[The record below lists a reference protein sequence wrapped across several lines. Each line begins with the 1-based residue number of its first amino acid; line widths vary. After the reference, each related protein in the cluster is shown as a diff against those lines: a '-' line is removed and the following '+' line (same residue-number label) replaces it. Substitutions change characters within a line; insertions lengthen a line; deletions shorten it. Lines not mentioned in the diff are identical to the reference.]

1 MSLGTW
7 GNDTTSAH
15 TERENPMDKQTYA
28 IGCLSLS
35 AVILLAGLFV
45 VGALETQRAEASD
58 MLSTAGPYIL
68 LTGAVSTTND
78 LVYLI
83 DTRKGVMVVYKLNET
98 THVIERTDFLDF
110 GDAPDD
116 AYKRPRPKP

>member
-1 MSLGTW
+1 
-7 GNDTTSAH
+7 
-15 TERENPMDKQTYA
+15 MDRQTYA

-35 AVILLAGLFV
+35 AVILLVGLFV

-58 MLSTAGPYIL
+58 MLSTSGPYIL
-68 LTGAVSTTND
+68 LTGAVSSTND

-98 THVIERTDFLDF
+98 THEIERTDFLDF
-110 GDAPDD
+110 GEGADD
-116 AYKRPRPKP
+116 ANKRPRPKP

>member
-1 MSLGTW
+1 MSLGIW
-7 GNDTTSAH
+7 GN
-15 TERENPMDKQTYA
+15 NPMDRQTYA
-28 IGCLSLS
+28 MGCLSLS
-35 AVILLAGLFV
+35 AVILLGCLFV

-83 DTRKGVMVVYKLNET
+83 DTRKGIMVVYKLNET
-98 THVIERTDFLDF
+98 THEIERTDFLNF
-110 GDAPDD
+110 GEGADD
-116 AYKRPRPKP
+116 AQNRPRPKP

>member
-1 MSLGTW
+1 
-7 GNDTTSAH
+7 
-15 TERENPMDKQTYA
+15 MDRQSYA

-35 AVILLAGLFV
+35 AVVLLAGLFV

-68 LTGAVSTTND
+68 LTGAVSPTND

-83 DTRKGVMVVYKLNET
+83 DTRKGVMAVYKLNET
-98 THVIERTDFLDF
+98 TRQIERTDFLNF
-110 GDAPDD
+110 GESADD
-116 AYKRPRPKP
+116 AKNRPRPKP